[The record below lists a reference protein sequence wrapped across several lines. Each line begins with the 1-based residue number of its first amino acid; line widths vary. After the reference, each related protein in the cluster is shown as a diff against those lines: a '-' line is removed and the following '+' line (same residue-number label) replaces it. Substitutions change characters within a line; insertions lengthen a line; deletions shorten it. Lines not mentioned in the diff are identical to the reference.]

1 MRMALKLEA
10 CQLAVCMTWR
20 LEVPAG
26 PRMTQIGRLDQLV
39 TEEDA

>member
-1 MRMALKLEA
+1 MA
-10 CQLAVCMTWR
+10 WR
-20 LEVPAG
+20 LQVPAG